1 MDSEKF
7 LLISDS
13 HGHIP
18 ALKAVLTWTQN
29 QSQSGNFISGAVFL
43 GDGVSDLQ
51 PAAAAASF
59 YGGWRIVRGN
69 NDYDTSLP
77 GSAIFE
83 FADNRFF
90 MCHGHR
96 HALYGGYHS
105 LISAAR
111 ACDANAV
118 LFGHTHTPCYKSE
131 NGVLLINPGS
141 VSRPRSREGATF
153 AVVECAQGSQPTAE
167 FWGISDRFEIKK
179 LDFIN
184 NKR

>member
-13 HGHIP
+13 HGHIS
-18 ALKAVLTWTQN
+18 ALKAVLAWAQN
-29 QSQSGNFISGAVFL
+29 QSQSGNLINSAVFL
-43 GDGVSDLQ
+43 GDGAADLQ
-51 PAAAAASF
+51 SAAAGF
-59 YGGWRIVRGN
+59 YSGWRIVRGN

-77 GSAIFE
+77 DSAIFD

-105 LISAAR
+105 LVSAAR
-111 ACDANAV
+111 ANDANAA
-118 LFGHTHTPCYKSE
+118 LFGHTHIPCYKSV

-167 FWGISDRFEIKK
+167 FWGISEKFEIKK
-179 LDFIN
+179 LKLIN
-184 NKR
+184 RS